1 MKVTTV
7 ILIITKEDGDGRKRG
22 DGTRSSLTPGS
33 CPCKELWS
41 KPTYHKVIMRMMI
54 MMRTGVI
61 IIFALRILDSM
72 EVHIL
77 STANPDGWNRAEE
90 GLCSGQVSCVV

>member
-22 DGTRSSLTPGS
+22 DGSRSSLTPGS

-54 MMRTGVI
+54 RTRMI
-61 IIFALRILDSM
+61 IM
-72 EVHIL
+72 
-77 STANPDGWNRAEE
+77 ANICTQD
-90 GLCSGQVSCVV
+90 SGQHGGSHPAHCQSRRMESC